1 MNIYKE
7 MMYIL
12 IFSLIGEFVSS
23 AINLPIPGSVI
34 GMIIL
39 FIFLELKLIHMKK
52 FERVGEFLLDNLGI
66 LFVPAGVGIMVKFD
80 FIKEIWLSF
89 FIIAIITTII
99 SLIVTVKVVEFIN
112 INFEEEGGQNV

>member
-99 SLIVTVKVVEFIN
+99 SLIVTVKVVEFIK
-112 INFEEEGGQNV
+112 INFEEEVGQNV

>member
-1 MNIYKE
+1 

-99 SLIVTVKVVEFIN
+99 SLIVTVKVVEFIK

>member
-99 SLIVTVKVVEFIN
+99 SLIVTVKVVEFIK

>member
-1 MNIYKE
+1 
-7 MMYIL
+7 MYIL

-52 FERVGEFLLDNLGI
+52 IERVGEFLLDNLGI

-99 SLIVTVKVVEFIN
+99 SLIVTVKVVEFIK